1 MCYSAQIRADYERY
15 LRQFGARIS
24 LQRFVE
30 LFWERRRDGGWTKI
44 PKAMREAFRW
54 PDSEAGFELA
64 RLVAEGDREQEQR
77 YQDELAAQRERLTRA
92 EAVLAGPKPTKKAA
106 EDKRIAGNKI
116 AAAEAN
122 LAALRRRD
130 LAADDSRIYPGNY
143 APVLI
148 ERDGER
154 LVVPMRYQCRMPN
167 WTAAVER
174 KYPGTYNARRD
185 KLDESWGQLFGYRHG
200 ILIVTR
206 FYENVARHRVEG
218 RELAPGEKEE
228 NVVLAFDPQPP
239 QDMLVACLWNVSR
252 GADNGADLFSFAAI
266 TDDPPP
272 EVAAA
277 GHDRCIVP
285 IKPEH
290 VDAWL
295 NPTLAPREALY
306 AILDDKARPYY
317 AHRIAA

>member
-1 MCYSAQIRADYERY
+1 MCYSAQIRADYEKYVR
-15 LRQFGARIS
+15 LLGARIS

-30 LFWERRRDGGWTKI
+30 LFWERRRDGSWSKI
-44 PKAMREAFRW
+44 PKAMREAFRR
-54 PDSEAGFELA
+54 PESEAGFELA

-77 YQDELAAQRERLTRA
+77 YQDELTAQSERLARA
-92 EAVLAGPKPTKKAA
+92 EAVLAGPKPTRKAA

-122 LAALRRRD
+122 LAALRRRELED
-130 LAADDSRIYPGNY
+130 DDSRIYPGSY

-154 LVVPMRYQCRMPN
+154 IVVPMRYQCRMPG

-185 KLDESWGQLFGYRHG
+185 KLEESWGQLFGYRHG
-200 ILIVTR
+200 ILLVTR

-218 RELAPGEKEE
+218 RELAPDEREE

-239 QDMLVACLWNVSR
+239 QDMLIACLWNVSK
-252 GADNGADLFSFAAI
+252 GADNGADLFTFAAI
-266 TDDPPP
+266 TDEPPP

-285 IKPEH
+285 IKPEQ

-295 NPTLAPREALY
+295 NPAIAPREALH